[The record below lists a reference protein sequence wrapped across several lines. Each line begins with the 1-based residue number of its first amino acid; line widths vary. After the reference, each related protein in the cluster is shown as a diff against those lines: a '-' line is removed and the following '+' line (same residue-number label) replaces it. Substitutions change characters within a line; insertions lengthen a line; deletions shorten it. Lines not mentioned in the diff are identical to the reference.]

1 MATFKT
7 WKVTFTAEL
16 VSTHDISGPASSMI
30 HESLAEG
37 LRKQAGYIS
46 YLVGR
51 DETTIEQT
59 GGDDE

>member
-1 MATFKT
+1 VATFKT

-16 VSTHDISGPASSMI
+16 VSTHDISGASSSMI
-30 HESLAEG
+30 HESLAQA
-37 LRKQAGYIS
+37 LRQQAGYVS

-51 DETTIEQT
+51 DETSIEQT